1 MVPRGGGFSRAIKG
15 PALSELFALYSM
27 HKTVFLWIFLLG
39 LCLTATTALQAQ
51 ATLPGRIVLARVT
64 PDVTVTNKATGE
76 TKAAANAMEIAQNYT
91 VTTGKTGSV
100 VLVFSNGSTIN
111 LKQDSV
117 LDIEQYLQDPFD
129 TPFNPATATAEPT
142 VSNTKLNLTRGEL
155 VGNVKK
161 LDKARNSSFSVQTPV
176 GAAGIRGTTFRI
188 VYRPSGTGTAFFSLT
203 TTEGNVTLEATG
215 AVAIPVASNPEQG
228 ETPKEVVI
236 EVQVNDV
243 TGVVTITT
251 PTGGTVV
258 IDAPAASVAAVTTSV
273 TEVVQAVANIVFAA
287 PTPAEIAAAKAAAE
301 KEAADKKAAEEKAA
315 AEKKAADDKAAA
327 DKAAADKAAADKAAA
342 DKAAAEKK
350 AAEEKAAAEASP
362 PPVVPPTTTTSGAG
376 GSD

>member
-1 MVPRGGGFSRAIKG
+1 
-15 PALSELFALYSM
+15 M
-27 HKTVFLWIFLLG
+27 HKTVFLWIFLIG
-39 LCLTATTALQAQ
+39 LCLTATTALHAQ
-51 ATLPGRIVLARVT
+51 AILPGRIVLARVT

-76 TKAAANAMEIAQNYT
+76 TKAAINGADITQNYT
-91 VTTGKTGSV
+91 VTTGKSGSV

-117 LDIEQYLQDPFD
+117 LDIEQYLQDPLD
-129 TPFNPATATAEPT
+129 REFNPETATNEPT

-161 LDKARNSSFSVQTPV
+161 LNKEKNSSFSVQTPV

-203 TTEGNVTLEATG
+203 TTEGNVELQTAGT
-215 AVAIPVASNPEQG
+215 VAIPVASNPSAG
-228 ETPKEVVI
+228 ESAKEVVI
-236 EVQVNDV
+236 DVQVNDV
-243 TGVVTITT
+243 TGVVTISTASG
-251 PTGGTVV
+251 PVTVV
-258 IDAPAASVAAVTTSV
+258 PASTASVAAVQASV
-273 TEVVQAVANIVFAA
+273 AEVAQAVANVVFAA
-287 PTPAEIAAAKAAAE
+287 PTPEQIAAAKAAAE

-315 AEKKAADDKAAA
+315 AEKKAADEKAAA
-327 DKAAADKAAADKAAA
+327 DKKAADDKAAA
-342 DKAAAEKK
+342 DKAAAEKAAADKAAADKK

-362 PPVVPPTTTTSGAG
+362 PPVVTPPLTTSGAG

>member
-1 MVPRGGGFSRAIKG
+1 
-15 PALSELFALYSM
+15 M

-39 LCLTATTALQAQ
+39 LALTTTTALQAQ

-76 TKAAANAMEIAQNYT
+76 AKAAVNAMEIAQNYT

-100 VLVFSNGSTIN
+100 VLVFSNGATIN

-117 LDIEQYLQDPFD
+117 LDIEQYLQDPLETAFE
-129 TPFNPATATAEPT
+129 PEKATNEPT

-161 LDKARNSSFSVQTPV
+161 LNKAKNSSFSVQTPV

-203 TTEGNVTLEATG
+203 TTEGNVTLEAAGT
-215 AVAIPVASNPEQG
+215 VAIPVAANPAQG

-236 EVQVNDV
+236 EVQVNDT
-243 TGVVTITT
+243 TGVVTIS
-251 PTGGTVV
+251 TGSGPAKV
-258 IDAPAASVAAVTTSV
+258 IDAPVTSVAAVTSSV
-273 TEVVQAVANIVFAA
+273 AEVVQAVASVVFAA
-287 PTPAEIAAAKAAAE
+287 PTPEQLAAAKAAAE

-315 AEKKAADDKAAA
+315 AEKKAAEDKAAADKAAAEKAAA
-327 DKAAADKAAADKAAA
+327 DKAAADKAAAD
-342 DKAAAEKK
+342 KK

-362 PPVVPPTTTTSGAG
+362 PPVVPPPPTTSGSG
-376 GSD
+376 GSE